1 MLGTLL
7 IWLSVA
13 VAILAI
19 VDLFLS
25 DSQKAWLSNAV
36 IKTWNI
42 LDEAKGWSFTD
53 WLKEPR
59 AAWWLAMAL
68 PLLLGLV
75 FSAIGNWMVAV
86 ERAGQLAQANDYL
99 MTDDYWIWM
108 TVAFPLMIA
117 LSCFIFAFLT
127 QRIFAWL
134 LKLGSLRRLAKIYAI
149 TYLVLGI
156 IYGLLFLM
164 LAFEDSLK
172 ESALAKA
179 VLITCLFLTLP
190 LTLLIFCLLTIF
202 AARGLAYLAS
212 GIFYTGEFIVRRIA
226 EYPKGPV
233 LALSALCGGIV
244 ALIKAF
250 G

>member
-42 LDEAKGWSFTD
+42 LDEAKGWSFAD
-53 WLKEPR
+53 WIKKPR
-59 AAWWLAMAL
+59 ATWWLAVGL
-68 PLLLGLV
+68 GLLLGSFLGIV
-75 FSAIGNWMVAV
+75 NWLTELYLGRADDNWSWVVAV
-86 ERAGQLAQANDYL
+86 GY
-99 MTDDYWIWM
+99 
-108 TVAFPLMIA
+108 PLTTA
-117 LSCFIFAFLT
+117 LILFIFSFLT
-127 QRIFAWL
+127 RRIFAWL
-134 LKLGSLRRLAKIYAI
+134 LKFGSLLRIAKILTVVYFVSVLIMTLIMIAI
-149 TYLVLGI
+149 FSIGESSESPAQWIWLAILFLFLLI
-156 IYGLLFLM
+156 LPLGLL
-164 LAFEDSLK
+164 
-172 ESALAKA
+172 
-179 VLITCLFLTLP
+179 TWCG
-190 LTLLIFCLLTIF
+190 LTIF
-202 AARGLAYLAS
+202 VARGLAYLAS
-212 GIFYTGEFIVRRIA
+212 GIFYIGEFIVRRIA

>member
-149 TYLVLGI
+149 T
-156 IYGLLFLM
+156 
-164 LAFEDSLK
+164 
-172 ESALAKA
+172 
-179 VLITCLFLTLP
+179 CLFLTLP

>member
-1 MLGTLL
+1 MLIGLRSPEL
-7 IWLSVA
+7 HGGLPWL
-13 VAILAI
+13 
-19 VDLFLS
+19 F
-25 DSQKAWLSNAV
+25 
-36 IKTWNI
+36 
-42 LDEAKGWSFTD
+42 
-53 WLKEPR
+53 
-59 AAWWLAMAL
+59 

-75 FSAIGNWMVAV
+75 FSAIGNWIAAV
-86 ERAGQLAQANDYL
+86 ERAGQLAQADDYWIL

-127 QRIFAWL
+127 RRIFAWL
-134 LKLGSLRRLAKIYAI
+134 LKLGSLRRLAKITAI

-156 IYGLLFLM
+156 IYGLLALM
-164 LAFEDSLK
+164 LLAFEESLK

-179 VLITCLFLTLP
+179 VLITCLFLILP
-190 LTLLIFCLLTIF
+190 LTFLIYCLLTIF